1 MNRRITLHVQMR
13 LLSDTILG
21 AGYSI
26 PGGEDIAVC
35 KDQNGYPYLKGSTLK
50 GLLRESIE
58 NWLVWTGG
66 CEADIDALM
75 GASGWVGLTDSQRV
89 QFSEFQMQNP
99 PATPEECYETR
110 TFTSLTDAGT
120 VESGT
125 LRMAACIRRNAVFA
139 GEIDCAGEDEA
150 LMKNALASIKW
161 VGTMR
166 SRGFGR
172 VQFAV
177 ERSTERNNA
186 VWETGT
192 GTCIRYLLHTDSPVM
207 MTDLNRSKDNSYE
220 TREYIPGSAIR
231 GLVVGNL
238 AKEKPD
244 WFAEH
249 RTELLSDA
257 IRFLD
262 AIPAAEKKAA
272 LPAIKGFYEN
282 KDESVF
288 ETVMKDGSFS
298 PGLKRAKLGGFCA
311 IEGDTLE
318 FWRTATDGVTRILRG
333 KGEAEKIMFQTRYI
347 SKGQT
352 FEGYIELDDPGMSE
366 VIGAA
371 LPKTL
376 WIGADRYDGFGKCT
390 MVSCE
395 AVNQP
400 AWRETYGYQKQEDL
414 TRELYLLAISPFTMM
429 NAAGD
434 PCGLSTEGLAEMLG
448 VGSVEVSVCSTS
460 TSEYGAYNRAWRSR
474 EATVRMYDRGSIFKL
489 CCDTV
494 PNLEKLQK
502 LENKG
507 IGVRRAEGFGQILF
521 LKKELFEGIRHKA
534 AAEEKCEKERTNKAA
549 AVRRARYC
557 WVMEQA
563 DEVRR
568 SKLSLS
574 QLGTIQALCERAI
587 ACGGELSELML
598 FFNRNLNERGARH
611 ASKFGKINELVNR
624 VTSSPVENLI
634 GVPCD
639 DSVTERLRL
648 LCLLFDFSRK
658 EYEKE

>member
-1 MNRRITLHVQMR
+1 MGRVL
-13 LLSDTILG
+13 TILEVSQKQNYIFSSKRLR
-21 AGYSI
+21 ANAERSN
-26 PGGEDIAVC
+26 EIAYVT
-35 KDQNGYPYLKGSTLK
+35 GSEFF
-50 GLLRESIE
+50 RESARDLYDE
-58 NWLVWTGG
+58 RQNLVYAGG
-66 CEADIDALM
+66 
-75 GASGWVGLTDSQRV
+75 GQ
-89 QFSEFQMQNP
+89 
-99 PATPEECYETR
+99 
-110 TFTSLTDAGT
+110 
-120 VESGT
+120 
-125 LRMAACIRRNAVFA
+125 
-139 GEIDCAGEDEA
+139 
-150 LMKNALASIKW
+150 
-161 VGTMR
+161 
-166 SRGFGR
+166 
-172 VQFAV
+172 
-177 ERSTERNNA
+177 
-186 VWETGT
+186 
-192 GTCIRYLLHTDSPVM
+192 
-207 MTDLNRSKDNSYE
+207 
-220 TREYIPGSAIR
+220 
-231 GLVVGNL
+231 
-238 AKEKPD
+238 KPD

-333 KGEAEKIMFQTRYI
+333 KGEAEKTMFQTRYI

-507 IGVRRAEGFGQILF
+507 IGARRAEGFGQILF

-574 QLGTIQALCERAI
+574 QLGTMYSMKDMFISVCLAFCVSAI
-587 ACGGELSELML
+587 AIL
-598 FFNRNLNERGARH
+598 FPAAYR
-611 ASKFGKINELVNR
+611 R
-624 VTSSPVENLI
+624 VTRPEWTSWTFHARYSDMCQRIPAHTGQE
-634 GVPCD
+634 
-639 DSVTERLRL
+639 
-648 LCLLFDFSRK
+648 
-658 EYEKE
+658 

>member
-50 GLLRESIE
+50 GLLRESVE

-66 CEADIDALM
+66 CEEDIDALM
-75 GASGWVGLTDSQRV
+75 GASGWVGLTDSRRV

-125 LRMAACIRRNAVFA
+125 LRMAACICRNAIFA

-172 VQFAV
+172 VRFTV
-177 ERSTERNNA
+177 ERSTERKDA
-186 VWETGT
+186 AWETGA

-207 MTDLNRSKDNSYE
+207 MTDLSHSKDNSYE

-238 AKEKPD
+238 AKENPD

-262 AIPAAEKKAA
+262 AIPTAEKKAA

-288 ETVMKDGSFS
+288 ETVMKDGSFT

-311 IEGDTLE
+311 IEGDTLK

-333 KGEAEKIMFQTRYI
+333 KDEVEKTMFQTRYI

-352 FEGYIELDDPGMSE
+352 FEGYIELDDPRMSRM
-366 VIGAA
+366 IGSA

-400 AWRETYGYQKQEDL
+400 AWREAYGYQRQEEL
-414 TRELYLLAISPFTMM
+414 TREIYLLAISPFTMM
-429 NAAGD
+429 NAVGD
-434 PCGLSTEGLAEMLG
+434 PCGLSTESLAEMLG

-507 IGVRRAEGFGQILF
+507 IGARRAEGFGQILF

-534 AAEEKCEKERTNKAA
+534 AVDEKCEKERTNKAA

-557 WVMEQA
+557 WVMEKA
-563 DEVRR
+563 DEIKR

-587 ACGGELSELML
+587 ACGGELSELEL
-598 FFNRNLNERGARH
+598 FFNRNMNERGAKH
-611 ASKFGKINELVNR
+611 ASKFRKINELVSR
-624 VTSSPVENLI
+624 VTSTPMESLI

-639 DSVTERLRL
+639 DNVTERLRL

>member
-75 GASGWVGLTDSQRV
+75 GASGWVGLTDSRRV

-125 LRMAACIRRNAVFA
+125 LRMAACIRRNAIFA

-177 ERSTERNNA
+177 ERSTERNDA

-231 GLVVGNL
+231 GLVVGKL
-238 AKEKPD
+238 AK
-244 WFAEH
+244 
-249 RTELLSDA
+249 
-257 IRFLD
+257 
-262 AIPAAEKKAA
+262 
-272 LPAIKGFYEN
+272 
-282 KDESVF
+282 
-288 ETVMKDGSFS
+288 
-298 PGLKRAKLGGFCA
+298 
-311 IEGDTLE
+311 
-318 FWRTATDGVTRILRG
+318 VT
-333 KGEAEKIMFQTRYI
+333 
-347 SKGQT
+347 
-352 FEGYIELDDPGMSE
+352 P
-366 VIGAA
+366 
-371 LPKTL
+371 
-376 WIGADRYDGFGKCT
+376 
-390 MVSCE
+390 
-395 AVNQP
+395 
-400 AWRETYGYQKQEDL
+400 
-414 TRELYLLAISPFTMM
+414 
-429 NAAGD
+429 
-434 PCGLSTEGLAEMLG
+434 
-448 VGSVEVSVCSTS
+448 
-460 TSEYGAYNRAWRSR
+460 
-474 EATVRMYDRGSIFKL
+474 
-489 CCDTV
+489 
-494 PNLEKLQK
+494 
-502 LENKG
+502 
-507 IGVRRAEGFGQILF
+507 
-521 LKKELFEGIRHKA
+521 
-534 AAEEKCEKERTNKAA
+534 
-549 AVRRARYC
+549 
-557 WVMEQA
+557 
-563 DEVRR
+563 
-568 SKLSLS
+568 
-574 QLGTIQALCERAI
+574 
-587 ACGGELSELML
+587 
-598 FFNRNLNERGARH
+598 
-611 ASKFGKINELVNR
+611 
-624 VTSSPVENLI
+624 
-634 GVPCD
+634 
-639 DSVTERLRL
+639 RL
-648 LCLLFDFSRK
+648 LRRDR
-658 EYEKE
+658 

>member
-66 CEADIDALM
+66 CEGDIDALM
-75 GASGWVGLTDSQRV
+75 GASGWVGLTDSRRV

-120 VESGT
+120 VERGT
-125 LRMAACIRRNAVFA
+125 LRMAACIRRNAIFV

-192 GTCIRYLLHTDSPVM
+192 GTCIRYLLHTDSPVI

-231 GLVVGNL
+231 GLVVGKL
-238 AKEKPD
+238 AKEEPD

-262 AIPAAEKKAA
+262 AIPAAEKKVA
-272 LPAIKGFYEN
+272 LPSIKGFYEN

-288 ETVMKDGSFS
+288 ETVMKDGSFT

-333 KGEAEKIMFQTRYI
+333 KGEAEKTMFQTRYI

-534 AAEEKCEKERTNKAA
+534 VAEEKCEKERTNKVAS
-549 AVRRARYC
+549 VRRARYC

-587 ACGGELSELML
+587 ACGGELSELEL

-611 ASKFGKINELVNR
+611 ASKFRKINELVNR
-624 VTSSPVENLI
+624 VTSTPLENLI

>member
-50 GLLRESIE
+50 GLLRESVE

-75 GASGWVGLTDSQRV
+75 GASGWVGLTDHRRL
-89 QFSEFQMQNP
+89 QFSEFQMQGP

-125 LRMAACIRRNAVFA
+125 LRMASCIRRNTIFA
-139 GEIDCAGEDEA
+139 GEIDCADEDEA
-150 LMKNALASIKW
+150 LVKNALTSIKW

-172 VQFAV
+172 VRFTV
-177 ERSTERNNA
+177 ERSTERKDA
-186 VWETGT
+186 AWETGA

-207 MTDLNRSKDNSYE
+207 MTDLSHSKDNSYE

-238 AKEKPD
+238 AKENPD

-262 AIPAAEKKAA
+262 AIPTAEKKAA

-288 ETVMKDGSFS
+288 ETVMKDGSFT

-311 IEGDTLE
+311 IEGDTLK

-333 KGEAEKIMFQTRYI
+333 KDKVEKTMFQTRYI

-352 FEGYIELDDPGMSE
+352 FEGYIELDDPRMSRM
-366 VIGAA
+366 IGSA

-400 AWRETYGYQKQEDL
+400 AWREAYGYQKQEEL
-414 TRELYLLAISPFTMM
+414 TREIYLLAISPFTMM
-429 NAAGD
+429 NAVGD
-434 PCGLSTEGLAEMLG
+434 PCGLSTESLAEMLG
-448 VGSVEVSVCSTS
+448 VGNVEISVCSTS
-460 TSEYGAYNRAWRSR
+460 TSEYGAYNRAWKSR
-474 EATVRMYDRGSIFKL
+474 AATVRMYDRGSIFKL
-489 CCDTV
+489 CCDTA

-507 IGVRRAEGFGQILF
+507 IGARRAEGFGQILF
-521 LKKELFEGIRHKA
+521 LKKELFEGIRHKV

-549 AVRRARYC
+549 AVRRARCC

-587 ACGGELSELML
+587 ACGGELSELEL
-598 FFNRNLNERGARH
+598 FFNRNLNERGAKH
-611 ASKFGKINELVNR
+611 ASKFRKINELVSR
-624 VTSSPVENLI
+624 VTSTPVENLI

>member
-75 GASGWVGLTDSQRV
+75 GASGWVGLTDSRRV

-125 LRMAACIRRNAVFA
+125 LRMAACIRRNAIFA

-177 ERSTERNNA
+177 ERSTERNDA

-231 GLVVGNL
+231 GLVVGKL

-249 RTELLSDA
+249 RTEMLSDA

-262 AIPAAEKKAA
+262 AIPVAEKKAA

-288 ETVMKDGSFS
+288 ETVMKDGSFT

-333 KGEAEKIMFQTRYI
+333 KGEAEKTMFQTRYI

-460 TSEYGAYNRAWRSR
+460 TSEYGAYNRA
-474 EATVRMYDRGSIFKL
+474 
-489 CCDTV
+489 
-494 PNLEKLQK
+494 
-502 LENKG
+502 
-507 IGVRRAEGFGQILF
+507 
-521 LKKELFEGIRHKA
+521 
-534 AAEEKCEKERTNKAA
+534 
-549 AVRRARYC
+549 
-557 WVMEQA
+557 
-563 DEVRR
+563 
-568 SKLSLS
+568 
-574 QLGTIQALCERAI
+574 
-587 ACGGELSELML
+587 
-598 FFNRNLNERGARH
+598 
-611 ASKFGKINELVNR
+611 
-624 VTSSPVENLI
+624 
-634 GVPCD
+634 
-639 DSVTERLRL
+639 
-648 LCLLFDFSRK
+648 FDFSRK